1 MSNSQSTS
9 FDFRSLMPTPKVAS
23 FQGEAGAYSEG
34 ALMAFFGENVAS
46 LPCESFDEAFAA
58 LERGDVQAAVLPVEN
73 TLGGSIH
80 RNYDL
85 MLRHDFHIIGELNF
99 PIHHQLMALPGVKL
113 EDINLVWS
121 HPQALAQCEFTIDR
135 LGVKREATYDTAG
148 SAKMVREQ
156 GLRDVAAIASRRAAE
171 VYGLSILAKDIE
183 DEPDNITR
191 FHVLAKEAIVV
202 PEGVPAKST
211 IVFSLKNQPGVLFKA
226 LSVFALRDLDLTKI
240 ESRPL
245 RGEKW
250 RYFFYLD
257 VAASLS
263 DEPLQRALRH
273 LSEISTFQRVLG
285 SYPRH
290 DLSMVN
296 GQ

>member
-1 MSNSQSTS
+1 MFN
-9 FDFRSLMPTPKVAS
+9 RHLIPNLRAAS

-34 ALMAFFGENVAS
+34 ALVAFFGENVTP

-58 LERGDVQAAVLPVEN
+58 LERDEVEAAVLPVEN

-85 MLRHDFHIIGELNF
+85 MLRHDFCIIGELNF
-99 PIHHQLMALPGVKL
+99 PIRHQLMALPGVKL
-113 EDINLVWS
+113 EEIKLVWS

-135 LGVKREATYDTAG
+135 LGVGRQATYDTAG

-156 GLRDVAAIASRRAAE
+156 GRRDVAAIASRRAAE
-171 VYGLSILAKDIE
+171 VYDLSILAEDIA
-183 DEPDNITR
+183 DEVDNITR
-191 FHVLAKEAIVV
+191 FVVLAKKPIVV
-202 PEGVPAKST
+202 PEDVPAKST

-226 LSVFALRDLDLTKI
+226 LSVFALRDLDLTKL

-245 RGEKW
+245 RGQKW

-263 DEPLQRALRH
+263 QEPLQRALDH

-285 SYPRH
+285 SYPKH
-290 DLSMVN
+290 DLSMIN
-296 GQ
+296 GK